1 MVLLFCNL
9 MLHGQRE
16 NMGFSHHVPM
26 QEGGGFL
33 TGTIVS
39 KLVMVEGTTQAMVYV
54 QCRVYD
60 ISAMGEEENNTRNLL
75 ACSPVGGNTYC
86 AMLVIFGC
94 LYSLPNLGFGLID
107 VKQYG

>member
-1 MVLLFCNL
+1 MD
-9 MLHGQRE
+9 
-16 NMGFSHHVPM
+16 FSHHVPM

-39 KLVMVEGTTQAMVYV
+39 KLVMVEGTTQAMAYV

-60 ISAMGEEENNTRNLL
+60 ISAMGEEENNTQETYQLVALVR
-75 ACSPVGGNTYC
+75 GNIYC
-86 AMLVIFGC
+86 AMPVIFGC

>member
-75 ACSPVGGNTYC
+75 ACSPC
-86 AMLVIFGC
+86 
-94 LYSLPNLGFGLID
+94 
-107 VKQYG
+107 

>member
-1 MVLLFCNL
+1 VINPAWTNMVLLFCNL

-16 NMGFSHHVPM
+16 NMGFSHLVPM

-39 KLVMVEGTTQAMVYV
+39 KLVMVERTTQAMVYV

-60 ISAMGEEENNTRNLL
+60 ISAMGEEENTTRNLL
-75 ACSPVGGNTYC
+75 ACSPC
-86 AMLVIFGC
+86 
-94 LYSLPNLGFGLID
+94 
-107 VKQYG
+107 